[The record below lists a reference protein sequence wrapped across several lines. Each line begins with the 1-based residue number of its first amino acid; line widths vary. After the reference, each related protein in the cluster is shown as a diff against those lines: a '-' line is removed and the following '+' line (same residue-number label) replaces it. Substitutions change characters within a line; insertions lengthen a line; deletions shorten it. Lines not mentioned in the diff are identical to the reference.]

1 MKRCFLLLCCSLHF
15 FTEACADTLS
25 VVEVLNTLE
34 KDIQEQWASYEAQ
47 NRAICQELHSIETAF
62 AQQGLELE
70 SYIRLLNRKMDLLQ
84 QKKLAEDF
92 LGVEL
97 TKIRY
102 KKGLELM
109 RLLYEKV
116 LGLDHHFSTLQTYQ
130 DIMLLSNPNAY
141 PEFQRSKSLLEKRL
155 KKENALQLPGILNSN
170 PYLSTTFSLITSL
183 IGGGDT
189 AEREKELSEVSC
201 ILDFTA
207 RMYSELSTIY
217 YETEYLKQNNVSLKE
232 DCIGLF
238 ADYVG
243 VINYHTALDVCR
255 KQDDWEAVYESL
267 GSYILN
273 LQEQMKKNPDD
284 PRVLKQQI
292 NLEFAVDR
300 LIDFI
305 NKYNN
310 FIAQGTKYYQKFEII
325 LSNYPNEQACKAQ
338 LPVQFS
344 NLKKDVQYS
353 IDRFNEAYN
362 IAELKGSKLKDL
374 LYGFSD

>member
-1 MKRCFLLLCCSLHF
+1 MKRCILLLSSLLALSAAH
-15 FTEACADTLS
+15 ADTTS
-25 VVEVLNTLE
+25 VQEILYGLNTG
-34 KDIQEQWASYEAQ
+34 IQEQWASYERQ
-47 NRAICQELHSIETAF
+47 TLAINTELQAIDSAF
-62 AQQGLELE
+62 ADRKLELE
-70 SYIRLLNRKMDLLQ
+70 EYIMLLNRKMSLLEE
-84 QKKLAEDF
+84 KSIAEEF

-102 KKGLELM
+102 KKGLELI

-130 DIMLLSNPNAY
+130 DIMMLSNPNAY

-183 IGGGDT
+183 IGSGDT
-189 AEREKELSEVSC
+189 SEREKELSEVSC

-217 YETEYLKQNNVSLKE
+217 YETEYLKQNNLALKE
-232 DCIGLF
+232 DCITLF

-243 VINYHTALDVCR
+243 VIGYHTPLDICR
-255 KQDDWEAVYESL
+255 KQDDWEAVYDALSL
-267 GSYILN
+267 YITG

-325 LSNYPNEQACKAQ
+325 LSNYPNEKDCKAQ
-338 LPVQFS
+338 LPPQFS

-353 IDRFNEAYN
+353 IERFTEAYN